1 MPQLTPAQ
9 ARVINPVLTNIAQG
23 YQNNEFVG
31 SLLFPQVA
39 VGTRAGNIITFG
51 KEDFMEYSGLARA
64 PGAATKRVQFGYAG
78 SPFALVDY
86 SLEGS
91 LPIEVLQ
98 EGLASEK
105 GFSIDGAGLAIR
117 KTQDIMALR
126 LEIQQA
132 TAATTLGNYGT
143 DNRITLSG
151 TSQWSDFGATSDP
164 IAVVEN
170 AKDAI
175 RAKTGKRPNVMI
187 IGAAVLKSLRQH
199 PKIIDRTKYT
209 GRDVPTLDLLAS
221 LFGVARVAVGE
232 AIKATDAGVFSDVW
246 GKHAV
251 LAYTEISPLASMGTP
266 TFGYTYNLGGYPI
279 AEEPYYDRNTKTWY
293 FPVTRAEAPVIAGA
307 DAGYFIQN
315 AVA

>member
-1 MPQLTPAQ
+1 MPQMTTAQ

-31 SLLFPQVA
+31 SLLFPTVS

-86 SLEGS
+86 SLEGA

-98 EGLASEK
+98 EGLATDK
-105 GFSIDGAGLAIR
+105 GFSIDGASMAIR

-126 LEIQQA
+126 LEIAQA
-132 TAATTLGNYGT
+132 TLATTLGNYSAS
-143 DNRITLSG
+143 NRTTLSG
-151 TSQWSDFGATSDP
+151 TSQWSDFGTTSDP
-164 IAVVEN
+164 IAVVET

-175 RAKTGKRPNVMI
+175 RAKTGKRPNVMV
-187 IGAAVLKSLRQH
+187 IGANVLKALRQH

-221 LFGVARVAVGE
+221 LFGVQRVAVGE
-232 AIKATDAGVFSDVW
+232 AIKASDAGVFSDVW
-246 GKHAV
+246 GNHAV
-251 LAYTEISPLASMGTP
+251 LAYTELSPLAAMGTP
-266 TFGYTYNLGGYPI
+266 TFGYNYNLGGYPL
-279 AEEPYYDRNTKTWY
+279 AEEPYYDRNSKTWY